1 MSHDKSTNY
10 KFIEGLIARAL
21 HYYYYSKE
29 YFGVRRFLSLVMVP
43 LALDAVPSA
52 FDAGPIIL
60 EAGPYAAAM
69 HVGSARISDAKQRAP
84 VRGPSG

>member
-1 MSHDKSTNY
+1 
-10 KFIEGLIARAL
+10 
-21 HYYYYSKE
+21 
-29 YFGVRRFLSLVMVP
+29 MVP

-69 HVGSARISDAKQRAP
+69 HVGSARISDAKQRVP

>member
-1 MSHDKSTNY
+1 
-10 KFIEGLIARAL
+10 
-21 HYYYYSKE
+21 
-29 YFGVRRFLSLVMVP
+29 MVP